1 MSRAQ
6 EKLLQQQL
14 RLFKPRQQQAVIE
27 AETEQW
33 RTARDGESRV
43 KYWWSFDA
51 EDDATKQDTTSS
63 GMTCDPCEMYEE
75 KRRLM
80 TKGAIGSA
88 STSTKRCSMPAG
100 SWKTLHVKKA
110 CNEYVAVRSS
120 SKHML
125 GKHTSAAGT
134 CWEASSEVRG
144 IQTEISSAVG
154 ARRDLAAEGRRGHA
168 RAAHSSRANRW
179 LRASEASDG
188 LFAGEGSLGNLPDS
202 EH

>member
-1 MSRAQ
+1 MEETKESDEDESYCVLAALLPAKARAI
-6 EKLLQQQL
+6 K
-14 RLFKPRQQQAVIE
+14 KYGE
-27 AETEQW
+27 A
-33 RTARDGESRV
+33 
-43 KYWWSFDA
+43 FI
-51 EDDATKQDTTSS
+51 
-63 GMTCDPCEMYEE
+63 C
-75 KRRLM
+75 
-80 TKGAIGSA
+80 
-88 STSTKRCSMPAG
+88 AG
-100 SWKTLHVKKA
+100 DYI

-134 CWEASSEVRG
+134 CWEASSEVWG
-144 IQTEISSAVG
+144 IQTERSSAMG

-168 RAAHSSRANRW
+168 RAAHSSRAKRW